1 MAAVA
6 EFRRPESVLVVVHT
20 PVLDCLLLERVEP
33 RGFWQSVTG
42 TLRWAETPA
51 ECAARELA
59 EETGL
64 APLGLRDAHVQ
75 RSFPI
80 LPAWRSRYAP
90 GVDRTSSTSGISRC
104 PTCAPC
110 RSSRPS
116 TSRICGLP
124 IEAAIE
130 KVASWT
136 NREALQRLEGSRAAR
151 DLGRHRARP
160 VDAWRRDGGA
170 APSPHAERDSSSII
184 SLIRRSQARWRA
196 ALPRSRNISTAFAAT
211 RCTSSATAS
220 AAC

>member
-20 PVLDCLLLERVEP
+20 PELDCLLLERIEP

-51 ECAARELA
+51 DCAAREIV

-64 APLGLRDAHVQ
+64 SPSGLRDAQVQ

-90 GVDRTSSTSGISRC
+90 GVDANVEHRWYLEVPEVRAVKIE
-104 PTCAPC
+104 PAEHVAYLW
-110 RSSRPS
+110 
-116 TSRICGLP
+116 LP
-124 IEAAIE
+124 VDAAIE

-136 NREALQRLEGSRAAR
+136 NREALQHLKDAR
-151 DLGRHRARP
+151 R
-160 VDAWRRDGGA
+160 
-170 APSPHAERDSSSII
+170 E
-184 SLIRRSQARWRA
+184 
-196 ALPRSRNISTAFAAT
+196 
-211 RCTSSATAS
+211 
-220 AAC
+220 

>member
-20 PVLDCLLLERVEP
+20 PALDCLLLERVEP

-42 TLRWAETPA
+42 TLHWTETPA

-75 RSFPI
+75 QSFPI

-90 GVDRTSSTSGISRC
+90 GVESNIEHQWYLEVPEVRAVHIE
-104 PTCAPC
+104 PTEHVAYLW
-110 RSSRPS
+110 
-116 TSRICGLP
+116 LP
-124 IEAAIE
+124 VEAALE

-136 NREALQRLEGSRAAR
+136 NREALQRLKDSR
-151 DLGRHRARP
+151 
-160 VDAWRRDGGA
+160 
-170 APSPHAERDSSSII
+170 
-184 SLIRRSQARWRA
+184 
-196 ALPRSRNISTAFAAT
+196 
-211 RCTSSATAS
+211 SA
-220 AAC
+220 

>member
-20 PVLDCLLLERVEP
+20 PEFDCLLLERIEP

-64 APLGLRDAHVQ
+64 APLALRDAQVQ

-90 GVDRTSSTSGISRC
+90 GVECNVEHQWYLEVPEVRAVTIE
-104 PTCAPC
+104 PTEHVAYLW
-110 RSSRPS
+110 
-116 TSRICGLP
+116 LP

-136 NREALQRLEGSRAAR
+136 NREALQRLKDARRA
-151 DLGRHRARP
+151 
-160 VDAWRRDGGA
+160 
-170 APSPHAERDSSSII
+170 
-184 SLIRRSQARWRA
+184 
-196 ALPRSRNISTAFAAT
+196 
-211 RCTSSATAS
+211 
-220 AAC
+220 